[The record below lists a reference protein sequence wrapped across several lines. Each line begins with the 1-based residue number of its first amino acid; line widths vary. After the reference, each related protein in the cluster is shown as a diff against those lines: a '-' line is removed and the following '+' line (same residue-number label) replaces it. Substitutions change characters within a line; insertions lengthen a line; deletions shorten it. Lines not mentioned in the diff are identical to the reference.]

1 MFHATAA
8 AGSTGTRR
16 LCVRPGAAA
25 LPALGGWLTFPHMSR
40 LLNYFL
46 RGLVVVAPLAITIYV
61 CVVIFTTIDGWLRL
75 PIRGIGFLITIVL
88 ITLVGFLAS
97 SLIARGVFGFFDRML
112 ERLPFVRLLYS
123 SAKDML
129 NAFVGEKRRFD
140 KPVLVSVSADR
151 AVKVLAFLTSDSL
164 SSLGIADHVTVY
176 MPQSYGLA
184 GHILV
189 VPADRVERINA
200 DASQVMAFIISG
212 GVTDVETHAALPRG

>member
-1 MFHATAA
+1 
-8 AGSTGTRR
+8 
-16 LCVRPGAAA
+16 
-25 LPALGGWLTFPHMSR
+25 MSR

-46 RGLVVVAPLAITIYV
+46 RGLVVVAPLAITVYV
-61 CVVIFTTIDGWLRL
+61 CFLVFTTIDGWLEL
-75 PIRGIGFLITIVL
+75 PYPGVGFLVTIVL

-97 SLIARGVFGFFDRML
+97 SLIARGVFGFFDRVL

-140 KPVLVSVSADR
+140 KPVLVSLSSDR

-164 SSLGIADHVTVY
+164 ASLGIADHVTVY

-184 GHILV
+184 GHIIV
-189 VPADRVERINA
+189 VPADRVDRIDA
-200 DASQVMAFIISG
+200 DAAEVMAFIISG
-212 GVTDVETHAALPRG
+212 GVTDVETRHALPKSS